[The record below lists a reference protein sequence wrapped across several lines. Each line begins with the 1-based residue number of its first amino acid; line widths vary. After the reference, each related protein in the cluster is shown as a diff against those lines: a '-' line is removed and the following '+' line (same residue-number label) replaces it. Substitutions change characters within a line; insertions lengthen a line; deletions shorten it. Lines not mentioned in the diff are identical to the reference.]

1 MAAVRPSHSI
11 DSAPP
16 FPTMSRSM
24 EFEHMK
30 DAGRAYAT
38 LNQKRHSI
46 RYSTSLLEDVASIE
60 HVICVSI
67 DVNEC
72 STILLNVLFLF
83 CYSFASLRN
92 LIKFHH
98 GIPKFLLG
106 SEHD

>member
-1 MAAVRPSHSI
+1 MAAVRPSRSI

-67 DVNEC
+67 DLSVFNNTAKC
-72 STILLNVLFLF
+72 SIFVLLLF
-83 CYSFASLRN
+83 C
-92 LIKFHH
+92 
-98 GIPKFLLG
+98 FLEKL
-106 SEHD
+106 D

>member
-60 HVICVSI
+60 HVMCPSI
-67 DVNEC
+67 DMNEC

-83 CYSFASLRN
+83 CKSFASRRN
-92 LIKFHH
+92 LIEIRTRSFTW
-98 GIPKFLLG
+98 
-106 SEHD
+106 